1 MPQAKL
7 DDIEVLLTVAR
18 EGSFTR
24 AAALLG
30 VSQSA
35 LSQTV
40 RTLEARI
47 GIRLLDRTTRSVAPT
62 AAGARLLE
70 RVSPRLEEVR
80 AEIAALSALK
90 ETPAGTIRITSDEH
104 GAATAVWPR
113 IAPVLANHPDM
124 NVEIITDYGLT
135 DIVAERYDAGVRL
148 GELVAKDMIAVP
160 IGPDQRMIVVAAPS
174 YLQGR
179 TTPDIPQDLLA
190 HACINIRLPTHGGLY
205 AWEFEKAGRE
215 VKVRVEGQCVFN
227 TLALV
232 VQATLCGLG
241 FAFVP
246 EDSVLTHLKAGAL
259 RAVLEDWCPSY
270 PGYHL
275 FYSSRRQPSA
285 AFSLIVDT
293 LRYRR

>member
-7 DDIEVLLTVAR
+7 DDLEVLLTVAR

-40 RTLEARI
+40 RAVEARI

-62 AAGARLLE
+62 EAGARLLE
-70 RVSPRLEEVR
+70 RVSPKLEEIR
-80 AEIAALSALK
+80 TEIAALSALK
-90 ETPAGTIRITSDEH
+90 ETPAGTIRITAAEH
-104 GAATAVWPR
+104 GARTAVWPR
-113 IAPVLANHPDM
+113 LASLLKTHPDV
-124 NVEIITDYGLT
+124 NVEIIVDYGLT

-148 GELVAKDMIAVP
+148 GGIVAKDMIAVP
-160 IGPDQRMIVVAAPS
+160 IGPEQRMIVVAAPA
-174 YLQGR
+174 YLQDR
-179 TTPDIPQDLLA
+179 VAPTTPQDLMA
-190 HACINIRLPTHGGLY
+190 HSCINLRLPTHGGLY
-205 AWEFEKAGRE
+205 AWELEKDGHE

-227 TLALV
+227 TLPLILEAALD
-232 VQATLCGLG
+232 GLG

-246 EDSVLTHLKAGAL
+246 QEAAQPHLAAGTL
-259 RAVLEDWCPSY
+259 CTVLEDWCPSY
-270 PGYHL
+270 PGFHL

-285 AFSLIVDT
+285 AFALVVDT
-293 LRYRR
+293 LRYRA

>member
-62 AAGARLLE
+62 EAGARLLD

-90 ETPAGTIRITSDEH
+90 ENPAGTIRITADDH
-104 GAATAVWPR
+104 GARTAVWPR
-113 IAPVLANHPDM
+113 IAPFLKAYPDV

-135 DIVAERYDAGVRL
+135 DIVAERYDAGVRI
-148 GELVAKDMIAVP
+148 GELIAKDMIAVP
-160 IGPDQRMIVVAAPS
+160 IGPDQRMIVVAAPA
-174 YLQGR
+174 YLQDK
-179 TTPDIPQDLLA
+179 TPLAAPHDLLA
-190 HACINIRLPTHGGLY
+190 HACINLRLPTRGGIY
-205 AWEFEKAGRE
+205 AWEFEKDGLE

-227 TLALV
+227 TLSLIVDAALD
-232 VQATLCGLG
+232 GLG
-241 FAFVP
+241 FAFMP
-246 EDSVLTHLKAGAL
+246 QEAAQPHLAAGTLQTA
-259 RAVLEDWCPSY
+259 LEDWCPSY
-270 PGYHL
+270 PGYRL
-275 FYSSRRQPSA
+275 YYSSRRQPSA
-285 AFSLIVDT
+285 AFSLIVEA
-293 LRYRR
+293 LRYCT

>member
-7 DDIEVLLTVAR
+7 DDLEVLLTVAR

-24 AAALLG
+24 AAALLR

-40 RTLEARI
+40 RALEARI

-62 AAGARLLE
+62 EAGARLLD
-70 RVSPRLEEVR
+70 RVSPKLEEIR

-90 ETPAGTIRITSDEH
+90 ETPAGTIRITADEH
-104 GAATAVWPR
+104 GAKTAVWPR
-113 IAPVLANHPDM
+113 LAPLLKTYPEV
-124 NVEIITDYGLT
+124 NVEIVTDYGLT

-160 IGPDQRMIVVAAPS
+160 IGPEQRMIVVAAPA
-174 YLQGR
+174 YLQNR
-179 TTPDIPQDLLA
+179 TVPTTPQDLLT

-205 AWEFEKAGRE
+205 AWEFEKDGHE

-227 TLALV
+227 TLALIV
-232 VQATLCGLG
+232 EATLEGLG

-246 EDSVLTHLKAGAL
+246 QEAAQPHLAAGTL
-259 RAVLEDWCPSY
+259 QTVLEDWCPSY

-285 AFSLIVDT
+285 AFALVVDT
-293 LRYRR
+293 LRYRA

>member
-1 MPQAKL
+1 MPQARL
-7 DDIEVLLTVAR
+7 DDVEVLLTVAR

-62 AAGARLLE
+62 EAGARLLA
-70 RVSPRLEEVR
+70 RVAPRLAEVR
-80 AEIAALSALK
+80 EEIAALSALK
-90 ETPAGTIRITSDEH
+90 DKPTGTIRITADEH
-104 GAATAVWPR
+104 GARVALWPR
-113 IAPVLANHPDM
+113 LAPLLRAYPDV
-124 NVEIITDYGLT
+124 NVEIVTDYGLT

-148 GELVAKDMIAVP
+148 GEMVAKDMIAVP
-160 IGPDQRMIVVAAPS
+160 IGPEQRMIVVAAPA
-174 YLQGR
+174 YLTGR
-179 TTPDIPQDLLA
+179 ALPAVPQDLLD
-190 HACINIRLPTHGGLY
+190 HRCINLRLPTRGGLY
-205 AWEFEKAGRE
+205 AWEFEKEGRE

-227 TLALV
+227 SLSLILDA
-232 VQATLCGLG
+232 AREGLG

-246 EDSVLTHLKAGAL
+246 EEAAQEDVRRRTLRTVL
-259 RAVLEDWCPSY
+259 DYWCPSY

-285 AFSLIVDT
+285 AFALVVDA